1 MNYQDYE
8 PKRLYRSHNGVIFG
22 VCAGIAEY
30 FDLPPWGVRLV
41 WILLMLTGIG
51 MPVLLVVYVALG
63 LILPKRPLAPPQ
75 AYYPSGDPFQAQP
88 VRPATHAEML
98 SRIQERFDALD
109 KRLQRMEDIV
119 THPGFGLEEKYR
131 DLK

>member
-1 MNYQDYE
+1 MNYQANE
-8 PKRLYRSHNGVIFG
+8 PNRLYRSHNGMIFG

-30 FDLPPWGVRLV
+30 FDLPPWGVRLIWLV
-41 WILLMLTGIG
+41 LSFMTFPLPLIIYVVLG
-51 MPVLLVVYVALG
+51 MM
-63 LILPKRPLAPPQ
+63 LPKRPLAPPQ
-75 AYYPSGDPFQAQP
+75 AYYPNGDPFQAQP
-88 VRPATHAEML
+88 TRPATHAEML